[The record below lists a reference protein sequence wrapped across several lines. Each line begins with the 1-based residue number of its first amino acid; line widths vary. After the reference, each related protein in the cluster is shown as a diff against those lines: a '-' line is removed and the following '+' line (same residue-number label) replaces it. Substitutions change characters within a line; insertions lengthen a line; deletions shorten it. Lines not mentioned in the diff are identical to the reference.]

1 MSELTIADL
10 QLLER
15 LNDQPH
21 LKRRLEQLLS
31 MVEDAGIVKA
41 DEAERR
47 VREAIRR
54 LGNETL
60 TGWAQKQS
68 ANEAILK
75 EDGVRSGKKT
85 LLAYH
90 LWRNSSNRTGI

>member
-21 LKRRLEQLLS
+21 LKRRREQLLS

-60 TGWAQKQS
+60 TSWAQTRCKQS

-75 EDGVRSGKKT
+75 EDGVRSGKK
-85 LLAYH
+85 
-90 LWRNSSNRTGI
+90 NSIGILPLEKFK